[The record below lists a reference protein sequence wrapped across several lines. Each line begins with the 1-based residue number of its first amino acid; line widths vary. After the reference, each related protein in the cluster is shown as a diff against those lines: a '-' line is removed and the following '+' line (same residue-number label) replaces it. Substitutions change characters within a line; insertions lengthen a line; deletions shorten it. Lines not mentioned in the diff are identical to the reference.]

1 MFDSK
6 DRRLGRLFTGFARN
20 RINSATAARGLDGEF
35 ILGMVLAVI
44 VVVLLWWTPFLFPF
58 RIFTTAAHEV
68 SHAIASILMGGGAG
82 DIKLFWNGGGV
93 TQVGITGTLGAI
105 VVYSAGYLGSVI
117 FGGVLLLEAKKA
129 ATRRRVLWVITAGLA
144 LVTVFFIRDIS
155 SLLMVAIVA
164 GLAGLAAY
172 RAPNF
177 IVSFVINVL
186 ALLSCLYSLMD
197 LFFLVISS
205 SNPFHSGFNDA
216 VGLATYTGIPAII
229 WAVVW
234 GLVGGFMMFMFL
246 RRAIRRGEPS
256 KGPATGPLSSPK
268 SPSTFDRYDEYLS
281 KK

>member
-1 MFDSK
+1 MFDK
-6 DRRLGRLFTGFARN
+6 QDRGMGRFFTGFARN
-20 RINSATAARGLDGEF
+20 RINRATAARGLDGEF

-68 SHAIASILMGGGAG
+68 SHAIAAIVMGGGAG

-105 VVYSAGYLGSVI
+105 IVYSAGYLGSVF
-117 FGGVLLLEAKKA
+117 FGGFLLLESKKA
-129 ATRRRVLWVITAGLA
+129 TTRRRVLWAISIGLI
-144 LVTVFFIRDIS
+144 LVTIFFIRDIS
-155 SLLMVAIVA
+155 SLLMVAIVV
-164 GLAGLAAY
+164 GLTGLAAY
-172 RAPNF
+172 KAPN
-177 IVSFVINVL
+177 IVVTFVINVL

-197 LFFLVISS
+197 LFFVVIAS

-246 RRAIRRGEPS
+246 RRAIRKAEPS
-256 KGPATGPLSSPK
+256 GKNPTSPLSGPK
-268 SPSTFDRYDEYLS
+268 AATFDRYDEYLS